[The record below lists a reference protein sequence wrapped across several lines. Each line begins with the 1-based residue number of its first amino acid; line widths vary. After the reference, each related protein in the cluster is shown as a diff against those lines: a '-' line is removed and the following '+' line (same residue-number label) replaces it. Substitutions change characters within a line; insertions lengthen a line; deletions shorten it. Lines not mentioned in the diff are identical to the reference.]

1 MTISMIFLSTFQLDG
16 YSKIELTELLRR
28 FEITSPKT
36 GNKLSDP
43 MDFNLMFST
52 EIGPSSLIKG

>member
-1 MTISMIFLSTFQLDG
+1 MIFLSTFQLDG

-28 FEITSPKT
+28 FEITNPKT

-43 MDFNLMFST
+43 IDLNLMFST